1 MCEYDSRALQGAG
14 EGLCDRQ
21 QRWFALTKPLT
32 LRPLPAKRRR
42 EGAGLAFMTMACP
55 SFPPAGL
62 CAAEVFSAPWAT
74 GPALA
79 VMAVG
84 LLVAGFARG
93 YSGFGFSALLVASWS
108 LAAPPAVPVAVTVM
122 LEVSASVLQAVSA
135 WPHVDWRRVGLLL
148 AGAVV
153 GTPFGVAVLG
163 LASPDLLRLVIAVVL
178 LACCGALLAGY
189 VLKRQ
194 LGAPGDI
201 AVGGVSGL
209 ANGATAMGGLPV
221 ALFLAASGVAPAV
234 MRATFIAYFFPLDII
249 TISLMVR
256 QGVIGWDTLAL
267 ALICLPGLLIGLV
280 LGGRHFLSASPEQ
293 FRRQTLYLLV
303 GLALIVLVRASG
315 LV

>member
-1 MCEYDSRALQGAG
+1 MMACSS
-14 EGLCDRQ
+14 
-21 QRWFALTKPLT
+21 F
-32 LRPLPAKRRR
+32 LPA
-42 EGAGLAFMTMACP
+42 GI
-55 SFPPAGL
+55 
-62 CAAEVFSAPWAT
+62 CAAPIFSAPILSAPWAT

-108 LAAPPAVPVAVTVM
+108 LVAPPAVPVAVTM
-122 LEVSASVLQAVSA
+122 LLELSASLLQATSV
-135 WPHVDWRRVGLLL
+135 WRQVDWRRVGLLL
-148 AGAVV
+148 AGAVI

-163 LASPDLLRLVIAVVL
+163 IASPDLLRLVIAALL

-256 QGVIGWDTLAL
+256 QGVVGWDTLAL
-267 ALICLPGLLIGLV
+267 ALICLPGLVIGLV

-293 FRRQTLYLLV
+293 FRRHTLYLLI
-303 GLALIVLVRASG
+303 GLALVGLVRASG